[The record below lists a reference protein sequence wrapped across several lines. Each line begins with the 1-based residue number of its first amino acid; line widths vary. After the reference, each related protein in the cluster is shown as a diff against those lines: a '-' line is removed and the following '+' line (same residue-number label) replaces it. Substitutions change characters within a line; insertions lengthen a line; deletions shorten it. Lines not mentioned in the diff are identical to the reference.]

1 MLLVKTTR
9 QLFKTTRQF
18 STIFAV
24 VLCKY
29 LFYFIHLF
37 LLTDTYAKDSIRQQ
51 QFLNTVVYLY
61 SLCRKAEMYL

>member
-9 QLFKTTRQF
+9 QLVKTTRQF

-29 LFYFIHLF
+29 LFYFVHLF
-37 LLTDTYAKDSIRQQ
+37 LLTDTYVKVSIRQPQ
-51 QFLNTVVYLY
+51 RLNTVVYFY
-61 SLCRKAEMYL
+61 SLCREAEM